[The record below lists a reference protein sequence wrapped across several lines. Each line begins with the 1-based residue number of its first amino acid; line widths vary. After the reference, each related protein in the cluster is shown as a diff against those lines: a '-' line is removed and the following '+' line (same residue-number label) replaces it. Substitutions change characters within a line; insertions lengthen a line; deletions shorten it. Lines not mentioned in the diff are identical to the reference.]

1 MGYAPPPFDLGFG
14 STPVDEEPID
24 AIPISFAHHQTE
36 EVFMAQPN
44 VEGRKAVK
52 FAEPIVQGNSPLFNC
67 AKSFSTLQTAMFT
80 YFSMTFSVS
89 DKWQL

>member
-1 MGYAPPPFDLGFG
+1 MAYSPPPFDLGFG
-14 STPVDEEPID
+14 STPADDEPID

-52 FAEPIVQGNSPLFNC
+52 FAEPIVQGNSPSFIC
-67 AKSFSTLQTAMFT
+67 AKSFSTLQMAMLLI
-80 YFSMTFSVS
+80 FS
-89 DKWQL
+89 